1 MTCKNAL
8 LSAVI
13 VVGMIVADSVFAVQT
28 WTEYFGGTPPTSGK
42 ITIDSGAEIVINDD
56 EMAASSACTITLPAD
71 ATLFFNTTSFPQFSF
86 GTGSRG
92 KVVKTSSCNWESS
105 SSKKQANFKGA
116 YEIAAGNV
124 SFQSLTPFGDPAVL
138 DTGTLYATNGAA
150 ITINGKSMYLGTVP
164 LHLAGSI
171 VFTTSAYTYS
181 PFRFLTLYGD
191 SSIESTTASA
201 TIDAFDADHPSFIDL
216 NGHAFSFNGGAVV
229 TLKNGSFRGA
239 GSVAIAAGTS
249 SKPHFLYLDNFGF
262 ESDGVPGDVVE
273 MNAYTGI
280 GAKTPLTIGRK
291 VRLTASSV
299 RFPGPCWTTF
309 AGGLEGA
316 GEVVPEF
323 VKNSVG
329 DGMVSFPGRTIA
341 FLPEEYPVWTDTDVD
356 ALWVGH
362 CATGGLWVA
371 EGMTVSNKLLVGGTS
386 DPKKYQIGCGT
397 VRQTGGEVCIVGVS
411 DTSKVRYASV
421 LGFSAHSYYE
431 ITGGVTRVLGSFA
444 SGMASPSIIAQFGGT
459 FIHSALPGVESR
471 PSAFMPLQVN
481 DKDGVGIPSVIY
493 IAGGKMVLG
502 QVLLSHG
509 RASEAEVTVTG
520 AGSELESEARI
531 YAAYSSNT
539 VSVVNMNDGGTVST
553 PYFAFARDTVGSV
566 FYVNF
571 DGGIMRVMPSVY
583 GESMLTTLFGTPG
596 GNVPTVTRVTVGPR
610 GAAID
615 TNGRT
620 MSSEVPLASP
630 YGKVVESIPF
640 AAEETG
646 WTVAPHVKIVDATGA
661 GATAVADFDSATCTL
676 RGFRVTSGGWNYSCP
691 TAQVVVCKRVV
702 KEIPCTISDAST
714 AGSFTKKGA
723 GTLIFSVANSYGGAT
738 VVEGGALRLGTAGAL
753 PAGSEVILRGGSIE
767 TVSGVDFPASLTI
780 DSSVLVPGS
789 EYVLSEKYRDSTLP
803 EIVGASG
810 WKARIKD
817 GRLVLSEERGLM
829 LILR

>member
-1 MTCKNAL
+1 
-8 LSAVI
+8 
-13 VVGMIVADSVFAVQT
+13 
-28 WTEYFGGTPPTSGK
+28 
-42 ITIDSGAEIVINDD
+42 
-56 EMAASSACTITLPAD
+56 
-71 ATLFFNTTSFPQFSF
+71 
-86 GTGSRG
+86 
-92 KVVKTSSCNWESS
+92 
-105 SSKKQANFKGA
+105 
-116 YEIAAGNV
+116 
-124 SFQSLTPFGDPAVL
+124 
-138 DTGTLYATNGAA
+138 
-150 ITINGKSMYLGTVP
+150 
-164 LHLAGSI
+164 
-171 VFTTSAYTYS
+171 
-181 PFRFLTLYGD
+181 
-191 SSIESTTASA
+191 
-201 TIDAFDADHPSFIDL
+201 
-216 NGHAFSFNGGAVV
+216 
-229 TLKNGSFRGA
+229 
-239 GSVAIAAGTS
+239 
-249 SKPHFLYLDNFGF
+249 
-262 ESDGVPGDVVE
+262 
-273 MNAYTGI
+273 
-280 GAKTPLTIGRK
+280 
-291 VRLTASSV
+291 
-299 RFPGPCWTTF
+299 
-309 AGGLEGA
+309 
-316 GEVVPEF
+316 
-323 VKNSVG
+323 
-329 DGMVSFPGRTIA
+329 
-341 FLPEEYPVWTDTDVD
+341 
-356 ALWVGH
+356 
-362 CATGGLWVA
+362 
-371 EGMTVSNKLLVGGTS
+371 MTVSNKLLVGGTS

-596 GNVPTVTRVTVGPR
+596 GNGPTVTRVTVGPR